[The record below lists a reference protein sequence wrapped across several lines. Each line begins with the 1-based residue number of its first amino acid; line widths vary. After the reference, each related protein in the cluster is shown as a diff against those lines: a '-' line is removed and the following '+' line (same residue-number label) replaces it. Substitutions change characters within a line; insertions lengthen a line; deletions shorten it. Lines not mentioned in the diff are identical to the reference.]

1 MSDVVSTPALSKK
14 RDATSPLQAP
24 CDTNKKSKNVTHS
37 NTSLSD
43 IGESSS
49 NTDISDISD
58 LSDSETNKLQAP
70 SPCDQEIPAMASNLP
85 RLSDEDVDRIAL
97 RVQTLM
103 MPQFKSM
110 LDSSIGEVKR
120 EFDNTI
126 SGIKSD
132 YDNKIHL
139 LESVNYELKSEL
151 CHLRDTIHNMKMK
164 DDEMEQYSRR
174 NSVLINGISES
185 DKRPTDEIV
194 LSIANQYNINIS
206 IADIDRSHRI
216 GKEADGK
223 ARAVLVKFV
232 SYRARNEFMRKK
244 QDLANGIYFNEHLTP
259 LRSEILYK
267 ARRLFKEERLF
278 GAWSLGWRVF
288 VKDTTGEK
296 HEVMSIKHIESLA
309 SRTPVKRPQTARSS
323 AASRRRGA
331 DSAQTA
337 GMET

>member
-43 IGESSS
+43 IGESSP

-58 LSDSETNKLQAP
+58 LSYSETNKLQAP
-70 SPCDQEIPAMASNLP
+70 SSCDQKIPAMASNLP

-126 SGIKSD
+126 SDIKSD

-139 LESVNYELKSEL
+139 LESANYELKSEL
-151 CHLRDTIHNMKMK
+151 CHIRDTIHNMKMK

-174 NSVLINGISES
+174 NSVLVNGIPES

-223 ARAVLVKFV
+223 ARAVIVKFV

-278 GAWSLGWRVF
+278 GAWSLGGRVF

-296 HEVMSIKHIESLA
+296 HEVKSIKHVESLA
-309 SRTPVKRPQTARSS
+309 SRIPVKRPQSARSS
-323 AASRRRGA
+323 AASRRGGA
-331 DSAQTA
+331 DSAKTA